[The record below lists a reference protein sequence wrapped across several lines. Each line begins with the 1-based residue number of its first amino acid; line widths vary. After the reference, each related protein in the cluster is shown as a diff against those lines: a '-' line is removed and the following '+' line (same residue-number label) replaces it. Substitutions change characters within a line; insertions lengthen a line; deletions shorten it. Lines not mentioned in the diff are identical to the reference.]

1 MFSFSP
7 HEEENPGRL
16 DMMRIFVVLLLVHAS
31 VVSRQAS
38 GAAVDRYE
46 SDRQRHTAVIN
57 LDTTKNRRVE
67 EESRSMAA
75 TTAEYGVE
83 GVEEDYE
90 DYEDGYEDDL
100 SGDYADFPR
109 IAMVSKPKDPSTIL
123 VTERPEVQR
132 TRRMGRKKG
141 KGKGR
146 KRDPCLKKYKDYC
159 IHGTCQYKKYIRA
172 AACVCHTSYS
182 GERCQFFTLPV
193 EKRQEGYNR
202 TTALAV
208 VAVVLSSICLTII
221 VLLLLLRFHKRGA
234 YDVESEEKVK
244 LGLASNH

>member
-1 MFSFSP
+1 
-7 HEEENPGRL
+7 
-16 DMMRIFVVLLLVHAS
+16 MRIFGVVLLLVYAS
-31 VVSRQAS
+31 VSRQAS

-67 EESRSMAA
+67 VERRSMAA
-75 TTAEYGVE
+75 TTAEYGQQ
-83 GVEEDYE
+83 GVEQDYRDYYE
-90 DYEDGYEDDL
+90 DEYENDL

-109 IAMVSKPKDPSTIL
+109 IAMVSKPKDLSTIL
-123 VTERPEVQR
+123 VTESPEVQR
-132 TRRMGRKKG
+132 TRRMGRKRG

-146 KRDPCLKKYKDYC
+146 KRDPCLKKYKDFC
-159 IHGTCQYKKYIRA
+159 IHGTCQYKRNIRSTT
-172 AACVCHTSYS
+172 CVCHPSYS
-182 GERCQFFTLPV
+182 GERCQFFMLPV
-193 EKRQEGYNR
+193 EKPQEGYNR